1 MNIKNVLIASCL
13 VLLVFTIGPFLYRQN
28 TVQPNSAVATPS
40 SQKKLARVNAVK
52 SNAKTSGRT
61 DSKTPDA
68 FYQVIIDNNIFRPL
82 GWRLPPKPQQYTLV
96 GTTSAPDGS
105 NSEAFILKRGSNQ
118 LHTVKVGET
127 LGNVTVKEIQAKQ
140 VKLQE
145 DGKEIILRCGT
156 LQFLR

>member
-1 MNIKNVLIASCL
+1 META
-13 VLLVFTIGPFLYRQN
+13 Q
-28 TVQPNSAVATPS
+28 
-40 SQKKLARVNAVK
+40 
-52 SNAKTSGRT
+52 
-61 DSKTPDA
+61 
-68 FYQVIIDNNIFRPL
+68 
-82 GWRLPPKPQQYTLV
+82 KPQQYTLV

-105 NSEAFILKRGSNQ
+105 NAKAFILKRGSNQ